1 MTSFVAKPAASTSRA
16 GGRRSRLLQ
25 ALASRGSRTVD
36 FYFDADAYDRRAVE
50 TDRRVPV
57 ESLILAYRI

>member
-1 MTSFVAKPAASTSRA
+1 MTSFVAKLAAPINRE
-16 GGRRSRLLQ
+16 GGRRSRVLQ
-25 ALASRGSRTVD
+25 ALATRGSRTVD
-36 FYFDADAYDRRAVE
+36 FYFDADAYDRRASQ

>member
-1 MTSFVAKPAASTSRA
+1 MTTFSLK
-16 GGRRSRLLQ
+16 RSRLRA
-25 ALASRGSRTVD
+25 ALTSRGSRAVD
-36 FYFDADAYDRRAVE
+36 FYLDADAYDRRMPT